1 MERLRRRR
9 LASWNRERD
18 VWETDTMGLF
28 SEHLDVFSE
37 TLPTSGMT
45 RGGVLFE
52 LQMSEPRTGGRESL
66 SLLPT
71 PTASLGTCGGSEHP
85 SKHRE
90 GGHSV
95 TLKDVAEKA

>member
-1 MERLRRRR
+1 MELLRRRR

-18 VWETDTMGLF
+18 VWETGVMCLF

-45 RGGVLFE
+45 RGGQLFE
-52 LQMSEPRTGGRESL
+52 LQMSEPRTGGPGSL

-71 PTASLGTCGGSEHP
+71 PTASLGTCGGSQAP
-85 SKHRE
+85 AKRRD
-90 GGHSV
+90 GVHSV
-95 TLKDVAEKA
+95 TLKDMVEKA

>member
-1 MERLRRRR
+1 MELLRRRR

-18 VWETDTMGLF
+18 VWETGVMGLF

-37 TLPTSGMT
+37 TLPTLGMT

-52 LQMSEPRTGGRESL
+52 LQMLEPRTGGQDSS

-71 PTASLGTCGGSEHP
+71 PTASLGTCGGSEP
-85 SKHRE
+85 PARRRE

-95 TLKDVAEKA
+95 TLRDVVEKA

>member
-18 VWETDTMGLF
+18 VWERGVMGLF

-45 RGGVLFE
+45 RGGQLFE
-52 LQMSEPRTGGRESL
+52 LQMLEPRIGGRDSL

-71 PTASLGTCGGSEHP
+71 PTASLGTCGGSELP
-85 SKHRE
+85 AKRRG

-95 TLKDVAEKA
+95 TLRDVVEKA